1 MLPQRAAMVELCPPL
16 YPGKHTQVG
25 ISGGSLNADAAASGS
40 PGGVVAAKNGCSPC
54 SSGGSCRQVDLT
66 PHESG
71 LTNVGSAGGSCRVV
85 VLVEGVEECSDGA
98 WRGFAGGGGCSV
110 AHG

>member
-1 MLPQRAAMVELCPPL
+1 MPMPLRVDRPVESLQPDFGFSLCSA
-16 YPGKHTQVG
+16 GGSSRQVG
-25 ISGGSLNADAAASGS
+25 
-40 PGGVVAAKNGCSPC
+40 
-54 SSGGSCRQVDLT
+54 LT

-71 LTNVGSAGGSCRVV
+71 LTNVGSTGGSCRVA

-110 AHG
+110 AQG